1 MNIRQKMLLGAAA
14 LTLIPVAFT
23 ALSLWA
29 GASQLTA
36 ENQSAQTQTQLTA
49 IRDTKRDQVVDEIN
63 SRVKGLQALAAQR
76 STVDAFKQFKS
87 TYYTAGKELAKVD
100 AAASTAAMNEFVQ
113 RQIVPEY
120 ARRNTQAA
128 PEAARFIAGRD
139 ANGLALQNEFIV
151 ANSNPLGQKD
161 KLNAPVSDFAY
172 GRAHAIYHPGLAR
185 ARDLQG
191 YYDIFFVDADTD
203 TVIYSVFKE
212 LDFATSLNNG
222 VAAKSKLAEAYQKVK
237 SDGKRDTVYL
247 SDFAPYL
254 PSYDDQAAFAAVP
267 LFDGERQI
275 GVMLMQYPVDKIT
288 DKLNSNKNWKK
299 IGLGDTGDVFVVGT
313 DKRMRTNARTV
324 LENKDALLA
333 QIGDKLSETD
343 RENLVKKTTTIGLV
357 TIDSDATRAAL
368 QGTEGYSAFTDY
380 RGVPVLGAYAP
391 LTVYGLSW
399 AIVAKID
406 KAEAD
411 APLVALNRTS
421 LIRALLIGLGVVTVA
436 GLLVAAFLRQF
447 LKPIDKLAS
456 TVAAVAK
463 GDLAARS
470 KLVEKDEI
478 GQLGRSF
485 DNLLDERIS
494 GLEKARVENE
504 NLNESVISLLQAVF
518 QMSNRDL
525 TARAPV
531 TEDVVGTVSSS
542 INQFAEETG
551 RTLSDVQGIADQV
564 RKASQSVRAQSLVV
578 VETSEQEQRSLETM
592 SKALVQTTQ
601 QLTRVAALSARS
613 NTAAESTASATK
625 SALTAVDGTVKGM
638 NDLRESIS
646 EMEKRFKRLGE
657 RSQEISAAVA
667 LVNAISERTHV
678 LALNASMQAATAG
691 EAGRGFAVVAEE
703 VQRLSDSSRQATAQI
718 TQLVNNIQGET
729 NETVFTVN
737 RLITDVVKQSDL
749 AQQAG
754 TQMVQTQTTTTEL
767 VELVKQIAVF
777 SQSQNQL
784 AQILQRGV
792 TALGEEASK
801 TNRAITEQSATTLTL
816 VEFAERLNAS
826 VGVFKLP
833 NQLTGPVDAA

>member
-14 LTLIPVAFT
+14 LTLIPVAVT
-23 ALSLWA
+23 ALALWA

-36 ENQSAQTQTQLTA
+36 ENELRTTQSQLSS

-63 SRVKGLQALAAQR
+63 SRVQGLQTLAAQR
-76 STVDAFKQFKS
+76 STIDAFKQFKS
-87 TYYTAGKELAKVD
+87 SFYTAGKDLAKMD
-100 AAASTAAMNEFVQ
+100 SAAATAAMNEFVQ
-113 RQIVPEY
+113 RQVIPEY
-120 ARRNTQAA
+120 TRRNAQAA
-128 PEAARFIAGRD
+128 PDATRFLAGRD
-139 ANGLALQNEFIV
+139 ANALALQNEFIV
-151 ANSNPLGQKD
+151 GNANPLGQKE
-161 KLNAPVSDFAY
+161 KLETPASDFAY
-172 GRAHAIYHPGLAR
+172 GRAHALYHPSLER
-185 ARDLQG
+185 AQKLLG
-191 YYDIFFVDADTD
+191 FYDIFFVDTDTD
-203 TVIYSVFKE
+203 TVIYTVFKE
-212 LDFATSLNNG
+212 LDFASSLNSG
-222 VAAKSKLAEAYQKVK
+222 IASKSKLAEAYQKVK
-237 SDGKRDTVYL
+237 TNAKKDTVSL

-254 PSYDDQAAFAAVP
+254 PSYDDQAAFAATP
-267 LFDGERQI
+267 LFDGARQI
-275 GVMLMQYPVDKIT
+275 GVIVMQYPIDKIS
-288 DKLNSNKNWKK
+288 DQLSSNKSWKK
-299 IGLGDTGDVFVVGT
+299 IGLGDTGDVFVVGA
-313 DKRMRTNARTV
+313 DKRMRTNARYA
-324 LENKDALLA
+324 LENKDALVTQL
-333 QIGDKLSETD
+333 GDKLNEAD
-343 RENLVKKTTTIGLV
+343 RGNLVKKATTIGLV
-357 TIDSDATRAAL
+357 TIDSDASRAAL
-368 QGTEGYSAFTDY
+368 QGTEGFVKFTDY
-380 RGVPVLGAYAP
+380 RNVPSYGAFAPLNVLG
-391 LTVYGLSW
+391 LNW

-406 KAEAD
+406 QAEAD
-411 APLVALNRTS
+411 APLATLNRSS
-421 LIRALLIGLGVVTVA
+421 LLRALLIGLGVTTVA
-436 GLLVAAFLRQF
+436 GLLVAAFLRRF

-456 TVAAVAK
+456 TVNAVAK

-470 KLVEKDEI
+470 KLVEQDEI

-525 TARAPV
+525 TARADV

-551 RTLSDVQGIADQV
+551 RTLSDVQAIADQV
-564 RKASQSVRAQSLVV
+564 RTASQSVHAQSLAV

-601 QLTRVAALSARS
+601 QLSRVAALSARS
-613 NTAAESTASATK
+613 NSAAEETVTATK
-625 SALTAVDGTVKGM
+625 SAQTAVDGTVKGM
-638 NDLRESIS
+638 NELRESIS

-737 RLITDVVKQSDL
+737 RLITDVVRQSEM

-754 TQMVQTQTTTTEL
+754 AQMTQTQTTTQEL

-792 TALGEEASK
+792 TALGDEAAK
-801 TNRAITEQSATTLTL
+801 TNKAITEQSVTTLAL
-816 VEFAERLNAS
+816 VEFAERLNSS

-833 NQLTGPVDAA
+833 NQLTHRADAA